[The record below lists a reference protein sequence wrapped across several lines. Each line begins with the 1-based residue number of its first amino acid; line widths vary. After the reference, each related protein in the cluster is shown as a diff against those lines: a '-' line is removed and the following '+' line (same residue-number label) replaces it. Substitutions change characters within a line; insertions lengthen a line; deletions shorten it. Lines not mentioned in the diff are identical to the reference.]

1 MKKFLLKTSLIIV
14 IPFIIALCL
23 DIIISNILKETKL
36 FPVENEVWNDIYDSK
51 AEAELIILGSSR
63 AWVHFDTEII
73 DKNLN
78 IKSYNLGEDGSN
90 ILQQYIRYK
99 ELISFN
105 PLPKK
110 VILAVDIYSFRDE
123 KFPTYRFY
131 PYVLGNFR
139 ILNHLSSL
147 NIDGI
152 DGIDEIIFYVPLIR
166 YFNRTFIQRLFDNEK
181 KALFRNKN
189 YNKAFIFSNQYINL
203 NKEGNLRIK
212 GYRGLDVIWKNQ
224 DVKKFTFPIDSSKV
238 SLMKKFITEMK
249 NENIEII
256 MIYPPEYKE
265 GQSLCQNRNKIISEF
280 EKISNQFDLRLY
292 NYSDSLISE
301 RKEFFYNNQ
310 HLNKRGAEIFT
321 KDVTDLI
328 KQNSKP

>member
-1 MKKFLLKTSLIIV
+1 MKKFLLKTSLIIL
-14 IPFIIALCL
+14 IPFIIALSL
-23 DIIISNILKETKL
+23 DIFISNILKETKL
-36 FPVENEVWNDIYDSK
+36 FPVENEVWNDIYSSK
-51 AEAELIILGSSR
+51 ADAELIIIGSSR

-73 DKNLN
+73 DKNLST
-78 IKSYNLGEDGSN
+78 KSYNLGVDGSN

-99 ELISFN
+99 EFISFN
-105 PLPKK
+105 HFPKK
-110 VILAVDIYSFRDE
+110 VILAVDIYSFSNE
-123 KFPTYRFY
+123 KFPDIKYY

-139 ILNHLSSL
+139 VLNHLSSL
-147 NIDGI
+147 NIDE
-152 DGIDEIIFYVPLIR
+152 IDEIIFYVPLIR
-166 YFNRTFIQRLFDNEK
+166 YFNLNFLIRLFSNEK
-181 KALFRNKN
+181 RALFRNKN
-189 YNKAFIFSNQYINL
+189 YDKAFMFLDQYINL
-203 NKEGNLRIK
+203 NREGNFRSK
-212 GYRGLDVIWKNQ
+212 GYRGMNVNWKTR
-224 DVKKFTFPIDSSKV
+224 DVKKFTSPIDSSKV

-256 MIYPPEYKE
+256 MIYPPEFKE

-280 EKISNQFDLRLY
+280 EKISKEFDLRLY

>member
-14 IPFIIALCL
+14 IPFIIALFL

-73 DKNLN
+73 DKNLST
-78 IKSYNLGEDGSN
+78 KSYNLGEDGSN
-90 ILQQYIRYK
+90 ILKQYIKYK
-99 ELISFN
+99 EFISFN

-110 VILAVDIYSFRDE
+110 VILAIDIYGFSYD
-123 KFPTYRFY
+123 KFPTYRYY

-139 ILNHLSSL
+139 VLNHLSSL
-147 NIDGI
+147 RI
-152 DGIDEIIFYVPLIR
+152 DGIDETIFYIPLIR
-166 YFNRTFIQRLFDNEK
+166 YFNRTFVNRLFDNEK

-189 YNKAFIFSNQYINL
+189 YNKAFIFLDQYINL
-203 NKEGNLRIK
+203 NREGNFRLKGFRGMDIK
-212 GYRGLDVIWKNQ
+212 WKDKN
-224 DVKKFTFPIDSSKV
+224 VKKFTFPIDSSKV
-238 SLMKKFITEMK
+238 NLMKKFITEMK
-249 NENIEII
+249 QKNIEII
-256 MIYPPEYKE
+256 MIYPPEFKE
-265 GQSLCQNRNKIISEF
+265 GQSLCQNRNEIIAEF
-280 EKISNQFDLRLY
+280 EKISKQFDLKLY

-301 RKEFFYNNQ
+301 RKELFYNYQ

-321 KDVTDLI
+321 KDVTELI